1 MAKKDSAHAK
11 EKDVEL
17 RAFLEYLKRRK
28 ATSDFTSRI
37 DRLVADIKLN
47 ERFKGDYLAVNL
59 HDRDMIRMG
68 KKEGRDEQKAED
80 EKIIA
85 KITAQKDAE
94 LERLRELLKAN
105 GIESK

>member
-1 MAKKDSAHAK
+1 M
-11 EKDVEL
+11 
-17 RAFLEYLKRRK
+17 EYLKRRK
-28 ATSDFTSRI
+28 ATSDFTKRI
-37 DRLVADIKLN
+37 DGIVADIKLN

-68 KKEGRDEQKAED
+68 KEEGRAEGAAAQKAED

-85 KITAQKDAE
+85 KKDAE